1 MKTVSIIIA
10 RGGSKGIPKK
20 NIMNFCGRPLIT
32 WTINQSLQSELIDE
46 VYVSTDSYE
55 IADIAYDNGAKIII
69 RPNYLATDKAT
80 SEDVILHALERIDCD
95 TVVFPQVTSP
105 IRNSID
111 FTKAIDIFNEK
122 MLSSLFTSTYL
133 DDYCIWNS
141 KFQSVTYDYLNRGR
155 RQDRESTFLENGS
168 FYIFKPEGIKQFK
181 NRIHGK
187 VGMYFMPFWKSYEI
201 DSYENIEICEY
212 YMNTKILGK
221 KVKYE

>member
-1 MKTVSIIIA
+1 MKILSIILA

-20 NIMNFCGRPLIT
+20 NIIDFCGKPLVV
-32 WTINQSLQSELIDE
+32 WTIEQCLNSSRIDD
-46 VYVSTDSYE
+46 VYVSTDSDE
-55 IADIAYDNGAKIII
+55 IADISYKAGAKIII
-69 RPNYLATDKAT
+69 RPNDISTDIST
-80 SEDVILHALERIDCD
+80 SESAILHTLNKINCD
-95 TVVFPQVTSP
+95 IVVFPQATSP
-105 IRNSID
+105 LRYAED